1 MKGLKDF
8 RCSKCNKLLG
18 KIDGRAEIVCTRC
31 KSLNVMKGES
41 HDMLKKRA
49 ELYKRLI
56 ESGRATMNEVRQA
69 EGLEP
74 IESGD
79 TLLNKQ

>member
-1 MKGLKDF
+1 
-8 RCSKCNKLLG
+8 
-18 KIDGRAEIVCTRC
+18 
-31 KSLNVMKGES
+31 
-41 HDMLKKRA
+41 MLKKRA